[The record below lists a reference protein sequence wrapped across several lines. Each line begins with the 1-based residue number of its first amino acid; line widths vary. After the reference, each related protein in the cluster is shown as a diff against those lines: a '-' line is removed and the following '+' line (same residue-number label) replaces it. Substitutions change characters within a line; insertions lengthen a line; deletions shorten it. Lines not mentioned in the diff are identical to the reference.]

1 MTLTKILR
9 LQLLSQLE
17 HKLIEVEALIE
28 ASKESPLSLKERRRI
43 FYQNYAA
50 SLSQTDWDEMEDEER
65 KKIIS
70 MSKGRSSINFQPVHK
85 EVL

>member
-17 HKLIEVEALIE
+17 HKLIEVEALTDK
-28 ASKESPLSLKERRRI
+28 SKESPLSLEERRRI

-50 SLSQTDWDEMEDEER
+50 NLSQTDWDAMEKEER
-65 KKIIS
+65 EKIIS
-70 MSKGRSSINFQPVHK
+70 MGKGKRSR
-85 EVL
+85 